1 MSTHRGL
8 FEPYFIHTKPYF
20 ASGKQN
26 GTISMYLNGVI
37 SRIIYMIK
45 AKCHTVNRKMLF
57 KLESSS

>member
-1 MSTHRGL
+1 MQ
-8 FEPYFIHTKPYF
+8 YF

-45 AKCHTVNRKMLF
+45 AKCNTVNRKTLF
-57 KLESSS
+57 KLESHS